1 MKTIQFVLE
10 TFDLIA
16 AHQWESTASALVDLT
31 KEEASWQA
39 PGYESLV
46 QEPGFPPEGT
56 VLWHI
61 AHLEYYSRYYASV
74 LRLRTSKD
82 NPAVE
87 LPKTLS
93 FPDLIDLL
101 WKARAEL
108 REQIAVLDDDDLK
121 LPAHNGDTV
130 GQFLCAVFRH
140 ESWHGGQ
147 IAMLRRLYRNR

>member
-10 TFDLIA
+10 TFDHVA
-16 AHQWESTASALVDLT
+16 AHPWESTASALADLT
-31 KEEASWQA
+31 EEEANWQA
-39 PGYESLV
+39 PDYVGSQRV
-46 QEPGFPPEGT
+46 PGLPLEGT

-61 AHLEYYSRYYASV
+61 AHLEYCTRFYGEK
-74 LRLRTSKD
+74 LRLRTSD
-82 NPAVE
+82 DDPTVA
-87 LPKTLS
+87 LPETLA

-108 REQIAVLDDDDLK
+108 REQIALLADDDLK
-121 LPAHNGDTV
+121 SPTYNGDSV

-147 IAMLRRLYRNR
+147 IAMLRRLYRMS